1 MKKKRVNEPYEIST
15 RTGSDVF
22 NYRHWK
28 NKLRT
33 NKRGG
38 KKNKR
43 KGKERKV
50 GEPVQEIHG
59 TSANGE

>member
-33 NKRGG
+33 NKRGE
-38 KKNKR
+38 KKEQ
-43 KGKERKV
+43 KERK
-50 GEPVQEIHG
+50 EKESWRAG
-59 TSANGE
+59 TRNTQHVR